1 MVLYGSEIK
10 KGLAFPLSVVS
21 LILNQFIVLIKH
33 LLHLFFQFTP
43 IDVDEECKLP
53 VLKIHV
59 HFAGLTF

>member
-1 MVLYGSEIK
+1 MLYGSEIK
-10 KGLAFPLSVVS
+10 KGLAFPLSVLN
-21 LILNQFIVLIKH
+21 LILNELIVLIKQ
-33 LLHLFFQFTP
+33 LLDLFFQFTP